1 MSFIVSARTAS
12 RDITT
17 QHVSMLAALERAFIL
32 AGSGLTEVRIT
43 DHRGRSHSPAE
54 LSRQLLG
61 AKLEADSSRLASAA

>member
-43 DHRGRSHSPAE
+43 DHRGRVHSPTE
-54 LSRQLLG
+54 LSRLLLG
-61 AKLEADSSRLASAA
+61 ARPNTDGAKLASAA